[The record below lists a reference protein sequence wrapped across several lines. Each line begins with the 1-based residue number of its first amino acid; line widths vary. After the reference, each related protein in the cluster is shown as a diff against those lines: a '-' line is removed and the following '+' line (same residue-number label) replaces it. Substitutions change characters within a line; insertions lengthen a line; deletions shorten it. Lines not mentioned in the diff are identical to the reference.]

1 MQVVVVVVQ
10 TQIETLPASGVAGQ
24 DPRTLQ
30 KDLLWGNYANDG
42 GADDDPVLIHLS
54 WVSFTF
60 EEKK

>member
-1 MQVVVVVVQ
+1 MQVVVVVQ

-24 DPRTLQ
+24 DPRTSQ
-30 KDLLWGNYANDG
+30 KDLLWGNANDG

>member
-1 MQVVVVVVQ
+1 MQVVVVVQ

-24 DPRTLQ
+24 DPRTSQ
-30 KDLLWGNYANDG
+30 KDLLWGNANDG
-42 GADDDPVLIHLS
+42 GADPVFIHLS